1 MAPRPGRVVL
11 MDQDVTHRVTP
22 PTRAAGERARYSLV
36 YKLVFFPR
44 GGGDGGEGNANAEL
58 WERGM
63 ARPEWGV
70 PSPIGSAAKLAAI
83 VNAAARRAG
92 GVKRER
98 EDE

>member
-1 MAPRPGRVVL
+1 MVAPRPGRVVL
-11 MDQDVTHRVTP
+11 MDQDVTHRVSP

-44 GGGDGGEGNANAEL
+44 ECGKGNAEL
-58 WERGM
+58 WERGI